1 MFGLLD
7 SNILRNKE
15 IRENDTHPRGVEK
28 YMSAN
33 GNTQAR
39 TTTTTTTSRS
49 QSATRARRD
58 GATVREGSAA
68 YARQSAERSV
78 DVPVGAA
85 LTVVDRVNEIIEPF
99 TARQSAERELKSIR
113 TRVERELNR
122 FERRGASARRK
133 TRTRVRQTRNR
144 VERELKQRR
153 RKVQTTVK
161 QNRAKAEDGL
171 KRAQTTVSERVATLV

>member
-1 MFGLLD
+1 
-7 SNILRNKE
+7 
-15 IRENDTHPRGVEK
+15 
-28 YMSAN
+28 MSAN

-39 TTTTTTTSRS
+39 TTSTSRTPS
-49 QSATRARRD
+49 SSTPSASRARRD
-58 GATVREGSAA
+58 GATTAREGFTKARNGSAA
-68 YARQSAERSV
+68 YARHTAERSV

-85 LTVVDRVNEIIEPF
+85 LTVVERVNEIIEPF
-99 TARQSAERELKSIR
+99 TARQTAERELKSIR

-122 FERRGASARRK
+122 FERRGAGARRK

-161 QNRAKAEDGL
+161 QNRTKAEDGL
-171 KRAQTTVSERVATLV
+171 KRAQTTVTERVSTLV

>member
-1 MFGLLD
+1 
-7 SNILRNKE
+7 
-15 IRENDTHPRGVEK
+15 
-28 YMSAN
+28 MSAN

-39 TTTTTTTSRS
+39 TTTTSRT
-49 QSATRARRD
+49 QSATRARSD
-58 GATVREGSAA
+58 GATVREGLTKARNGSAA
-68 YARQSAERSV
+68 YARHTAERSV
-78 DVPVGAA
+78 DVPVGVA
-85 LTVVDRVNEIIEPF
+85 LTVADRVNEVIEPF

-153 RKVQTTVK
+153 RRVQTTVK

-171 KRAQTTVSERVATLV
+171 KRAQTVVTERVSTLV

>member
-1 MFGLLD
+1 
-7 SNILRNKE
+7 
-15 IRENDTHPRGVEK
+15 
-28 YMSAN
+28 MSAN
-33 GNTQAR
+33 NNTQAR
-39 TTTTTTTSRS
+39 TTARTTTPTSRS
-49 QSATRARRD
+49 QSAGRGRSD
-58 GATVREGSAA
+58 GATVREGVTKTRNGSAA
-68 YARQSAERSV
+68 YARQTAERSV
-78 DVPVGAA
+78 DVPVGVA
-85 LTVVDRVNEIIEPF
+85 LAMADRVNGIVEPF

-144 VERELKQRR
+144 VEHELKQRR

-171 KRAQTTVSERVATLV
+171 KRAQTTVTERVSTLV

>member
-1 MFGLLD
+1 M
-7 SNILRNKE
+7 
-15 IRENDTHPRGVEK
+15 P
-28 YMSAN
+28 AN

-39 TTTTTTTSRS
+39 TSTSSTSSRS
-49 QSATRARRD
+49 RSHDAAAAASRTDSAK
-58 GATVREGSAA
+58 VREGLTKARNGSAA
-68 YARQSAERSV
+68 YARQTAERSV

-85 LTVVDRVNEIIEPF
+85 LTVADRVNEIVEPF
-99 TARQSAERELKSIR
+99 TARQTAERELKSIR

-133 TRTRVRQTRNR
+133 ARTRVRQTRNR

-153 RKVQTTVK
+153 RKVETTVK

-171 KRAQTTVSERVATLV
+171 KRAQTAVHERVSTLV

>member
-1 MFGLLD
+1 
-7 SNILRNKE
+7 
-15 IRENDTHPRGVEK
+15 
-28 YMSAN
+28 MSAN

-39 TTTTTTTSRS
+39 TTSRTTTSRTTTS
-49 QSATRARRD
+49 RTQSATRARSDSARAR
-58 GATVREGSAA
+58 GGLNGSAV
-68 YARQSAERSV
+68 YARQTAERSV
-78 DVPVGAA
+78 DVPVGVA
-85 LTVVDRVNEIIEPF
+85 LTVADRVNEIVEPF

-161 QNRAKAEDGL
+161 QNRTKAEDGL
-171 KRAQTTVSERVATLV
+171 KRAQTVVTERVSTLV

>member
-1 MFGLLD
+1 M
-7 SNILRNKE
+7 
-15 IRENDTHPRGVEK
+15 P
-28 YMSAN
+28 AN
-33 GNTQAR
+33 GNTQAK
-39 TTTTTTTSRS
+39 TTTSRNQTTTS
-49 QSATRARRD
+49 RNQSGSRTRRD
-58 GATVREGSAA
+58 GETVRGGFTKARDGSAA
-68 YARQSAERSV
+68 YARQTAERSV
-78 DVPVGAA
+78 DLPVGAA
-85 LTVVDRVNEIIEPF
+85 LTVVDRVNEIVEPF

-161 QNRAKAEDGL
+161 QNRVKAEGGL
-171 KRAQTTVSERVATLV
+171 KRAQTAVQDRVSTLV

>member
-1 MFGLLD
+1 
-7 SNILRNKE
+7 
-15 IRENDTHPRGVEK
+15 
-28 YMSAN
+28 MSAN

-39 TTTTTTTSRS
+39 TTSQTRTTTNTGRS
-49 QSATRARRD
+49 ASAGRGRSDA
-58 GATVREGSAA
+58 ATVREGLSKARNGSAA
-68 YARQSAERSV
+68 YARQTAERSV
-78 DVPVGAA
+78 DVPVGVA
-85 LTVVDRVNEIIEPF
+85 LTVADRVNEIVEPF
-99 TARQSAERELKSIR
+99 TARQTAERELKRIR

-161 QNRAKAEDGL
+161 QNRVKAEDGL
-171 KRAQTTVSERVATLV
+171 KRAQTTVTERVSTLV